1 MPRRLTPECL
11 ARVWK
16 PGQSGNPKGRKPGVF
31 SIAEMLTQYGAMDT
45 PEGLTAKLREKLPKL
60 PKTLKLGQALWLTVF
75 MQALKGES
83 WAVEFVANRTEG
95 KVKDNLAIE
104 AEGLN
109 IIIGGLPKEIPPE
122 SL

>member
-1 MPRRLTPECL
+1 MPRQLTPECI

-16 PGQSGNPKGRKPGVF
+16 PGQSGNPKGRKPGVP
-31 SIAEMLTQYGAMDT
+31 SIAETLTQYGAMDM
-45 PEGLTAKLREKLPKL
+45 PEGLTAKLREKFPKL